1 MPNNDQKI
9 NIYKITNILLILITC
24 IWFIP
29 FYTKGID
36 FSDTS
41 FYLVKYKY
49 FFDSSINITTFS
61 TFFSD
66 LTGSIIYH
74 IFPSHQLLILNFVS
88 AICYTVSGFLI
99 CRILKDYVPHTLL
112 LLTTLGCNLLT
123 LSYIH
128 CFNYNTASMFNLTLA
143 ITLLTL
149 GLFRKKNIYIGISGF
164 IGAANI
170 LFRLPNV
177 LHLCIALGILLY
189 CYNQN
194 NKKWKD
200 TVRPL
205 LIYIGGCI
213 AGGIISLVIAVAA
226 LGVSNIRDYLTRT
239 FATFTGSSDSSDG
252 HSAGSMFS
260 KLAVQL
266 KEGGMFW
273 CRYVPVLL
281 AIILITFLLC
291 HFLRKNHKIILTGSV
306 IVSCIYGYYVKSSY
320 NITPDEVSSTREIRN
335 TFVFILLA
343 VMLLSFIG
351 IFAFYKTNRRFSY
364 LCLITLLLE
373 LVITL
378 GTDTGT
384 LYNTVFL
391 YLPAGMLCCLFYQYY
406 ILLKDSTPSWMVASV
421 GTVIVSFS
429 LMLLFWSGFY
439 RGTTYIYRDDPY
451 PALTEKCD
459 IAPLNGMHSSPERIA
474 LIRTINRELEPYKG
488 KTLITLGDCNIA
500 TVITDLKPFFTNPW
514 PDLTSFSEERF
525 SQELKERSKTD
536 NYPVILFSP
545 TTSILNYNTT
555 GQIYRSMEKEQLLL
569 QFIEEN
575 NYSCIYEEDSLIIYA
590 PKQE

>member
-1 MPNNDQKI
+1 MPNNNHKI

-41 FYLVKYKY
+41 FYLIKYKY
-49 FFDSSINITTFS
+49 FFDSSINITSFS

-99 CRILKDYVPHTLL
+99 YHILKDYVPHTLL
-112 LLTTLGCNLLT
+112 LLTTLGCSLLT

-128 CFNYNTASMFNLTLA
+128 CFNYNTTSMFNLTLA
-143 ITLLTL
+143 VTLLTL
-149 GLFRKKNIYIGISGF
+149 GLFQEKNIYIGISGF

-194 NKKWKD
+194 SQKWKD
-200 TVRPL
+200 TVKPL
-205 LIYIGGCI
+205 LVYIGGCI
-213 AGGIISLVIAVAA
+213 AGGIISLIIAVAA

-239 FATFTGSSDSSDG
+239 LATFTGSSDG

-266 KEGGMFW
+266 KEGGLFW
-273 CRYVPVLL
+273 YRYALVLF

-291 HFLRKNHKIILTGSV
+291 HFFEKNHKIILTGSI

-351 IFAFYKTNRRFSY
+351 IFAFYKTNRKFSY
-364 LCLITLLLE
+364 LSLITLLLE

-391 YLPAGMLCCLFYQYY
+391 YLPVGMLCCLFYQYY
-406 ILLKDSTPSWMVASV
+406 ILLKDSAAFRLVSSV

-451 PALTEKCD
+451 PALTKQCD

-474 LIRTINRELEPYKG
+474 LIRTINRELEPYQG

-500 TVITDLKPFFTNPW
+500 TVITSLKPFFTSPW

-525 SQELKERSKTD
+525 SHELEERSKSN

-555 GQIYRSMEKEQLLL
+555 GQIYRSPEKEQLLL
-569 QFIEEN
+569 QFIKEN

>member
-1 MPNNDQKI
+1 MSNNNHKI

-99 CRILKDYVPHTLL
+99 YRILKDYVPHTLL
-112 LLTTLGCNLLT
+112 LLTTLGCSLLT

-128 CFNYNTASMFNLTLA
+128 CFNYNTTSMFNLTLA
-143 ITLLTL
+143 VTLLTF
-149 GLFRKKNIYIGISGF
+149 GLFQKKNIYIGISGF

-194 NKKWKD
+194 SQKWKD
-200 TVRPL
+200 TVKPL
-205 LIYIGGCI
+205 LVYIGGCI
-213 AGGIISLVIAVAA
+213 AGGIISLTIAVAA

-239 FATFTGSSDSSDG
+239 LATFTGSSDG

-260 KLAVQL
+260 KLTVQL
-266 KEGGMFW
+266 KEGGLFW
-273 CRYVPVLL
+273 YRYALVLF

-291 HFLRKNHKIILTGSV
+291 HFFGKNHKIILTGSI

-320 NITPDEVSSTREIRN
+320 NITPNEVSSTREIRN

-391 YLPAGMLCCLFYQYY
+391 YLPVGMLCCLFYQYY
-406 ILLKDSTPSWMVASV
+406 ILFKDSSSSWLVPSA

-474 LIRTINRELEPYKG
+474 LIRTINRELEPYQG

-500 TVITDLKPFFTNPW
+500 TVITSLKPFFTSPW

-525 SQELKERSKTD
+525 SHELEERSKSN

-555 GQIYRSMEKEQLLL
+555 GQIYRSPEKEQLLL
-569 QFIEEN
+569 QFIKEN

>member
-1 MPNNDQKI
+1 MPNNNQKI
-9 NIYKITNILLILITC
+9 YIYKITNILLILITC

-112 LLTTLGCNLLT
+112 LLTTLGCSLLT

-143 ITLLTL
+143 VTLLTL
-149 GLFRKKNIYIGISGF
+149 GLFQKKNIYIGISGF

-194 NKKWKD
+194 SQKWRD
-200 TVRPL
+200 TVKPL

-226 LGVSNIRDYLTRT
+226 LGVSNIRDYLIRI
-239 FATFTGSSDSSDG
+239 FATFTGSSGSSDG

-291 HFLRKNHKIILTGSV
+291 HFLRKNHKIILAGSV

-406 ILLKDSTPSWMVASV
+406 ILLKDSTPSWMVPAI

-525 SQELKERSKTD
+525 SQELEERSKAD

>member
-1 MPNNDQKI
+1 MPNNIHKI

-41 FYLVKYKY
+41 FYLIKYKY
-49 FFDSSINITTFS
+49 FFDSSINITSFS

-99 CRILKDYVPHTLL
+99 YHILKDYVPHTLL
-112 LLTTLGCNLLT
+112 LLTTLGCSLLT

-128 CFNYNTASMFNLTLA
+128 CFNYNTTSMFNLTLA
-143 ITLLTL
+143 VTLLTL
-149 GLFRKKNIYIGISGF
+149 GLFQKKNIYIGISGF
-164 IGAANI
+164 IGAANV

-194 NKKWKD
+194 SQKWKD
-200 TVRPL
+200 TVKPL
-205 LIYIGGCI
+205 LVYIGGCI
-213 AGGIISLVIAVAA
+213 AGGIISLIIAVAA

-239 FATFTGSSDSSDG
+239 LATFTGSSDG

-260 KLAVQL
+260 KLTVQL
-266 KEGGMFW
+266 KEGGLFW
-273 CRYVPVLL
+273 YRYALVLF

-291 HFLRKNHKIILTGSV
+291 HFFGKNHKIILTGSI

-320 NITPDEVSSTREIRN
+320 NITPNEVSSTREIRN

-384 LYNTVFL
+384 LYNAVFL
-391 YLPAGMLCCLFYQYY
+391 YLPVGMLCCLFYQYY
-406 ILLKDSTPSWMVASV
+406 ILFKDSPSSWLVPSA

-474 LIRTINRELEPYKG
+474 LIRTINRELEPYQG

-500 TVITDLKPFFTNPW
+500 TVITSLKPFFTSPW

-525 SQELKERSKTD
+525 SHELEERSKSN

-555 GQIYRSMEKEQLLL
+555 GQIYRSPEKEQLLL
-569 QFIEEN
+569 QFIKEN